1 VSESKRGS
9 AFSGAR
15 WSAAGKAVQ
24 RSIRFLLNVVL
35 ARVLFPSDFGLFAV
49 ASTVMGIMDQIR
61 DLGTGQAI
69 IQKKEISQR
78 LLSSL
83 FWMNL
88 LIGLSCAA
96 VLVLAA
102 PVIAGLFKTPEVTN
116 ILRVMG
122 IGFSVYSWSI
132 TQRAL
137 LTRKLDFRRLAA
149 SDLIGSFTNATV
161 GVTLALMGWGV
172 WSLAISYVCSGITGT
187 VALWALAG
195 WRPSFEFSRADLR
208 EVRGFSMNLTAY
220 NIANNLLTNADN
232 IIISRFLG
240 AEALGVYSLGRRLV
254 VFPVRSIAAIV
265 AGVLLPALSRVQDDL
280 PRLQRDY
287 LRAAAG
293 FSMIALPMA
302 AGIACVAGPLVE
314 VVLGHRWLAAKPV
327 VEMLAPTMMMLV
339 TTSNI
344 GSIYR
349 ATGRTDWLLYWGV
362 GSGVVN
368 VAGYLIGAHWGL
380 SGVVTGFLVSTLILI
395 PWAHA
400 IPLRL
405 IQLTVLDFVRSQ
417 APFLIGVALMSVATI
432 ATRFALEALHA
443 PAVAV
448 LAACVA
454 VGAATYGAV
463 VWRFAPAALDDLG
476 RVVGFSR
483 RSAVAADAPRA

>member
-1 VSESKRGS
+1 VNESKRGS

-102 PVIAGLFKTPEVTN
+102 PVIAGLFKTPEVTD

-187 VALWALAG
+187 IALWALAG

-314 VVLGHRWLAAKPV
+314 VVLGPRWLAAKPV
-327 VEMLAPTMMMLV
+327 VEMLAPTM
-339 TTSNI
+339 
-344 GSIYR
+344 R
-349 ATGRTDWLLYWGV
+349 ALGPLRRRDRLPRLDVDPDPLGARDPAPPDPADRARLRPL
-362 GSGVVN
+362 
-368 VAGYLIGAHWGL
+368 AGAVPDRRRADVRGDDRDAIGARG
-380 SGVVTGFLVSTLILI
+380 
-395 PWAHA
+395 
-400 IPLRL
+400 
-405 IQLTVLDFVRSQ
+405 
-417 APFLIGVALMSVATI
+417 
-432 ATRFALEALHA
+432 
-443 PAVAV
+443 
-448 LAACVA
+448 
-454 VGAATYGAV
+454 
-463 VWRFAPAALDDLG
+463 
-476 RVVGFSR
+476 
-483 RSAVAADAPRA
+483 APRAGGRGPRRVRRGGRRDLRGGPLALRAGCARRPRPRRGLLAP